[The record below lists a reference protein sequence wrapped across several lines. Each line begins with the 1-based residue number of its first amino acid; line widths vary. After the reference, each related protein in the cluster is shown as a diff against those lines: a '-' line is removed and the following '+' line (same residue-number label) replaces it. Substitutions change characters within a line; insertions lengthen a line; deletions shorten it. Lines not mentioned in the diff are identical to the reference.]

1 MSEICQW
8 LLMRWEDRIESQ
20 LLLRGEA
27 CGCCCGDGSTADD
40 DGSPADGIMRWLR
53 SDGYASNKG
62 CRLSGQQRLLVLR
75 WEAQAA
81 VLRWRLKQP
90 CCHVARVK
98 QPGFH
103 VAQVQQLVISCEE
116 NHDRLNHGRLDV
128 HSSSLRSTEKS

>member
-1 MSEICQW
+1 
-8 LLMRWEDRIESQ
+8 MR
-20 LLLRGEA
+20 
-27 CGCCCGDGSTADD
+27 TAEVI
-40 DGSPADGIMRWLR
+40 GVAL
-53 SDGYASNKG
+53 
-62 CRLSGQQRLLVLR
+62 
-75 WEAQAA
+75 EAQGA
-81 VLRWRLKQP
+81 VLRWSSAALGTQEP